1 MTNKNKKKIIPIIL
15 IPARLESSRL
25 KKKLLR
31 NLNGK
36 PIIVRV
42 AKLAESLKIGDV
54 IVGTDSKEILN
65 ICKKNKIKSVLTKK
79 THLSGTDRIHEVYKS
94 LEKSYDIIIN
104 LQGDLPLFG
113 KRMFS
118 QLIELFNDN
127 SVEIGSAV
135 CDLDDNELEDSN
147 VVKAIVKLNKDKSGF
162 AIDFKR
168 NTELKKNVY
177 HHIGIYAFR
186 PKALEKFVKLPQSNT
201 EKKRSLE
208 QMRALDHKMT
218 IKLTKVSNAPPSI
231 DTIEDLRR
239 IRLHFK
245 KNNF

>member
-1 MTNKNKKKIIPIIL
+1 MTNKNKKNLIPIIL

-36 PIIVRV
+36 PIIIRV

-54 IVGTDSKEILN
+54 IVGTDSEEILN

-79 THLSGTDRIHEVYKS
+79 NHLSGTDRIHEVYES

-113 KRMFS
+113 KKMFS

-135 CDLDDNELEDSN
+135 CDLADDELEDSN
-147 VVKAIVKLNKDKSGF
+147 VVKAIVKLNKNKNGF
-162 AIDFKR
+162 AVDFKR
-168 NTELKKNVY
+168 NIELKKMY
-177 HHIGIYAFR
+177 TIT
-186 PKALEKFVKLPQSNT
+186 LEFMHLDPRLWK
-201 EKKRSLE
+201 SL
-208 QMRALDHKMT
+208 
-218 IKLTKVSNAPPSI
+218 
-231 DTIEDLRR
+231 
-239 IRLHFK
+239 
-245 KNNF
+245 

>member
-1 MTNKNKKKIIPIIL
+1 MIPIIL
-15 IPARLESSRL
+15 IPARLNSSRL

-31 NLNGK
+31 NINGK
-36 PIIVRV
+36 PIIIRV

-65 ICKKNKIKSVLTKK
+65 ICKQNKIKSVLTKK
-79 THLSGTDRIHEVYKS
+79 THLSGTDRVHEVYKS
-94 LEKSYDIIIN
+94 LKKSYDVIVN
-104 LQGDLPLFG
+104 LQGDLPVFE
-113 KRMFS
+113 KKMFS

-135 CDLDDNELEDSN
+135 CDLTGNELSDSN
-147 VVKAIVKLNKDKSGF
+147 VVKAIVKLNKSKNGF
-162 AIDFKR
+162 AVDFKR
-168 NTELKKNVY
+168 SVEFNINVY
-177 HHIGIYAFR
+177 HHIGIYAFK
-186 PKALEKFVKLPQSNT
+186 PNALEKFVNLPQSDN

-208 QMRALDHKMT
+208 QMRALDHEMK
-218 IKLTKVSNAPPSI
+218 IKLTKVSNAPPSV

-245 KNNF
+245 KNNL